1 LTGLIVWKLQ
11 ERQRVQ
17 RDVLISSYS
26 IDSSSIVVKETP
38 LQHAE
43 KIIVESGLLYTI
55 IAFAT
60 GLAYI
65 ANNVIYS
72 PLSAVVSYSTPAP
85 ILSVH
90 RALIFI

>member
-1 LTGLIVWKLQ
+1 MTGLIVWKLQ
-11 ERQRVQ
+11 EGQRVQ

-26 IDSSSIVVKETP
+26 IDGSTIVVTETP

-60 GLAYI
+60 GLAYV
-65 ANNVIYS
+65 ANNDIYS
-72 PLSAVVSYSTPAP
+72 PLSAVVSYWTLLP
-85 ILSVH
+85 ILSVY